1 MKVMKVRHLAA
12 LTAAILACAPAVA
25 AAAPGSGRGITLDWA
40 EVLATGVYGIMGIVL
55 AIAGYFLF
63 ELVTPFSV
71 KKELT
76 EDDNLA
82 MGVVVGAMFL
92 GVSIIVA
99 AAIL

>member
-1 MKVMKVRHLAA
+1 MKKLAA
-12 LTAAILACAPAVA
+12 KSMVSVTAALCAVAPAVA
-25 AAAPGSGRGITLDWA
+25 HAANGKGIALDWN
-40 EVLATGVYGIMGIVL
+40 EVLATAVYGTLGILL
-55 AIAGYFLF
+55 AIGAFFLF

-82 MGVVVGAMFL
+82 MGVVIGSMFL

>member
-1 MKVMKVRHLAA
+1 MKKITARHLASITCA
-12 LTAAILACAPAVA
+12 IAAFTPAVA
-25 AAAPGSGRGITLDWA
+25 MAQSKGITLEWS
-40 EVLATGVYGIMGIVL
+40 EVLATAIYGVMGIVL

-82 MGVVVGAMFL
+82 MGVVIGAMFL

>member
-1 MKVMKVRHLAA
+1 MKQITARQ
-12 LTAAILACAPAVA
+12 LTAVACAIAAFTPAVA
-25 AAAPGSGRGITLDWA
+25 MAQSKGITLEWS
-40 EVLATGVYGIMGIVL
+40 EVLVTAVYGTMGIVL

-82 MGVVVGAMFL
+82 MGVVIGAMVL